1 MSTHDYPPTPQ
12 VYKKGDPVMY
22 KGVQYY
28 IKYVSGSGGN
38 LSYELQD
45 KEGNHPTD
53 EKGLQILLIKNS
65 EVEKVNSRNEA
76 DSIEANKARLAQ
88 LEELSKKHEKEKDEK
103 IKVEQDKLNMLA
115 QSPVWDE
122 ATKQFVNPDTTT
134 VIPPNPATIPTTPDT
149 STPVPGTPASPG
161 TPPPASTTPGTGP
174 VLKTPEEI
182 AAEEKARKEKEKQ
195 DKIDQKKKDIE
206 RILEDAK
213 QTQERK
219 IEQARD
225 EYVDKYTEHAKD
237 KDWVERKLGKLK
249 SFLGFKKDS
258 ETEDAW
264 KVKENREQYNKIKN
278 EKGDG
283 TFKDFIQKRI
293 DKREVGKERNVSE
306 DVQKRYRTM
315 FFKNEQAFSNIDL
328 KFIKDE
334 NKVIRELKQKVWD
347 DIEAQKKT
355 DKKSRQESILDSD
368 SSSWYEKKK
377 VQAERMAT
385 KSFEYLQNNKK
396 IRAVVGNKWFR
407 TTVISSGIGFATG
420 KLMSP
425 VFWVNRIARVSGGLL
440 GGLATKYTLD
450 KILKVEERLESL
462 KNNLEK
468 NLDKKYLSGKVSAG
482 DFDKKTERIE
492 QDIIKLQRVRDLLVG
507 AGAYGMATGFGAIE
521 NALHTGTSSGD
532 YLDQNSKQ
540 STVEKI
546 RNTTTTTDGN
556 TQIEFDETKQT
567 QSAMDSTDQELNDDA
582 SRNEKNSTTVETP
595 KINDNWYIREGKG
608 IEHPLIKQIE
618 GSPEIRKILGY
629 KSGMDLHDFATR
641 EAHKI
646 YLANYDQ
653 TAGEVR
659 INTTGIDKAYV
670 GLEVHNG
677 EIELHDNFSDNK
689 TDYEYNYKPQTHPEH
704 TKIHDIK
711 KSIEQDFVKVEKPI
725 IEMEPTKID
734 STTVIE
740 ENPYIKS
747 NIITKLP
754 PPTVQPDTVT
764 QLPPPTVT
772 PKVDIEALRN
782 NSSLPQMQGD
792 PGTPEIG
799 TVANP
804 APTDGL
810 DKGVAM
816 QTGPSVKNGG
826 SRTFNGPPT
835 RGHSGLDV
843 VGSIIQAIF
852 GER

>member
-1 MSTHDYPPTPQ
+1 MSEYPPKTDAELKREEAKAKLAELEA
-12 VYKKGDPVMY
+12 KK
-22 KGVQYY
+22 
-28 IKYVSGSGGN
+28 
-38 LSYELQD
+38 E
-45 KEGNHPTD
+45 
-53 EKGLQILLIKNS
+53 QIAQNA
-65 EVEKVNSRNEA
+65 A
-76 DSIEANKARLAQ
+76 DAR
-88 LEELSKKHEKEKDEK
+88 
-103 IKVEQDKLNMLA
+103 
-115 QSPVWDE
+115 
-122 ATKQFVNPDTTT
+122 ATKQAEIDAIKAKLEAKKAPSTT
-134 VIPPNPATIPTTPDT
+134 VP
-149 STPVPGTPASPG
+149 TPASAPAAPG
-161 TPPPASTTPGTGP
+161 TPPPAPTIPGTGP
-174 VLKTPEEI
+174 VSKTPEEI
-182 AAEEKARKEKEKQ
+182 EAEKEAERIRLENEEKDRKQREKQ
-195 DKIDQKKKDIE
+195 AKIDQKKRDIT

-213 QTQERK
+213 QTQARK

-225 EYVDKYTEHAKD
+225 AYVDKYEEHAKD
-237 KDWVERKLGKLK
+237 KDWVERKLGTLK
-249 SFLGFKKDS
+249 KFLGFKKDS
-258 ETEDAW
+258 ETEAAW
-264 KVKENREQYNKIKN
+264 KVKANREAYNKIKN
-278 EKGDG
+278 EKGDD

-293 DKREVGKERNVSE
+293 EKRELGKERNVGQ
-306 DVQKRYRTM
+306 DIQDRYRTM
-315 FFKNEQAFSNIDL
+315 FFKNEKAFSNIDL

-334 NKVIRELKQKVWD
+334 NKFIRELKQKVWD
-347 DIEAQKKT
+347 DIEVQKKT
-355 DKKSRQESILDSD
+355 DKKSRQEFILNSD
-368 SSSWYEKKK
+368 SSSYFEKKK
-377 VQAERMAT
+377 IQAERMAT

-407 TTVISSGIGFATG
+407 TAVISGGIGFATG

-425 VFWVNRIARVSGGLL
+425 IFWANRIARVSGGAL

-450 KILKVEERLESL
+450 KILQVEKHLQTL
-462 KNNLEK
+462 KEYREG

-507 AGAYGMATGFGAIE
+507 AGAYAGGMKAGLIETNLHNTVVEITPQEFNPNARHQFDTTITQTPEQIAAIE
-521 NALHTGTSSGD
+521 ELNKHVITGDTTHSTPQTPKTLLDTITDQHKPAIDSTAPELNGGNAVH
-532 YLDQNSKQ
+532 LDQTIPS
-540 STVEKI
+540 STP
-546 RNTTTTTDGN
+546 
-556 TQIEFDETKQT
+556 
-567 QSAMDSTDQELNDDA
+567 
-582 SRNEKNSTTVETP
+582 P
-595 KINDNWYIREGKG
+595 KIDDNWYIHEGKG

-646 YLANYDQ
+646 YLANYDH
-653 TAGEVR
+653 TMGEVR
-659 INTTGIDKAYV
+659 INTAGIGKAYV

-677 EIELHDNFSDNK
+677 EIELHDNFSGDK
-689 TDYEYNYKPQTHPEH
+689 ADYEYNYKPQTHPEH

-747 NIITKLP
+747 NLITNLP

-772 PKVDIEALRN
+772 PKVDIESLRN

-799 TVANP
+799 TIANP

-816 QTGPSVKNGG
+816 QTGPSIKTGG
-826 SRTFNGPPT
+826 SRVYEGPQT
-835 RGHSGLDV
+835 YGNSGPSVLDT
-843 VGSIIQAIF
+843 IWQAIF
-852 GER
+852 GGR